1 MLAGCRKH
9 AMTKPVSGARW
20 LRAIASAAFLLSLA
34 ACGGTSS
41 SADALEGASG
51 PVDCQSVIDDSVTR
65 ALGWD
70 MSSTPLAVVRESRC
84 ERRVK
89 PLGVITA
96 GRLDGS
102 GSAAERY
109 DSECARLEDGGHADA
124 DLAADVVGDG
134 IGCAAGLDEAT
145 QTGLAE
151 LVFTQDD
158 EVLQLRVDAEAPLSP
173 DQLRSGLRVLAQA
186 AQEAW

>member
-1 MLAGCRKH
+1 
-9 AMTKPVSGARW
+9 MTTPVSGACR
-20 LRAIASAAFLLSLA
+20 LRAIASTSFLLALA

-41 SADALEGASG
+41 SDDALEGASG
-51 PVDCQSVIDDSVTR
+51 PVDCQSVISDHVTS

-70 MSSTPLAVVRESRC
+70 PSGTPAAVVHDGRC
-84 ERRVK
+84 ERRVTS
-89 PLGVITA
+89 LGVITA

-109 DSECARLEDGGHADA
+109 DSECARLEDGGHADP

-151 LVFTQDD
+151 LVFTKDD
-158 EVLQLRVDAEAPLSP
+158 QVLELRVDAEAHLSP
-173 DQLRSGLRVLAQA
+173 EQLRHGLRVLAQA